1 MILLHGF
8 PYDIHSYV
16 DVAPQLAAQG
26 CRVIVP
32 YLRGFG
38 ATRFRDP
45 ATLRSGEQ
53 AAIGADVIALMDAL
67 AFQRAVLGGHN
78 WGGRAAC
85 VAAALWPERCRGM
98 VTVNSYLIQD
108 LSRAA
113 VPIRPKY
120 EVALWYEYYFQLER
134 GRAGLAANRREIARL
149 LWKQWS
155 PEWDFDDA
163 IFDRSAMAH
172 DNPDYVDVVIHSYR
186 HRFGPAAGDPQY
198 AELQRRL
205 ASLPPISVPSVT
217 LDGDKDGVLP
227 ASDGSASASKFTGR
241 RIHRVVRGAGHNVP
255 QEAPEAFAAAI
266 MELIQCLRAS
276 LPHGKPLR
284 KPSFSPRKSS
294 EKDEI
299 LQGGIPWRSVTSL
312 LAVWLDLL
320 CLDRTS
326 LGRGISKPSD
336 HMGRALRAGRH
347 HRHDI
352 AHRRRGNVEDAR
364 PIGPDRQSR
373 RRWRHGRHRTGGARQ
388 ARWLHDDL
396 RHAGHDGGQ
405 CHVAQKPVLRSADE
419 FPAGAS
425 GRRKPEPVRGLSR
438 SAL

>member
-1 MILLHGF
+1 MSDAVDRGRRLLLGAALSGVAARAFAQGGASSPPLRRMEPLKHVDAGVLDIAYYEEGPADGPVAILLHGF

-67 AFQRAVLGGHN
+67 NIRRAVLGGHN

-85 VAAALWPERCRGM
+85 VAAALWPERIRGM

-108 LSRAA
+108 LTRAG
-113 VPIRPKY
+113 VPISPKY

-134 GRAGLAANRREIARL
+134 GRAGLAAHRREIARL

-155 PEWDFDDA
+155 PAWNFEDA
-163 IFDRSAMAH
+163 TFERSAAAH
-172 DNPDYVDVVIHSYR
+172 DNTDYVDVVIHSYR
-186 HRFGPAAGDPQY
+186 HRFGLAAGDPRY

-205 ASLPPISVPSVT
+205 ATMPPIPVPSIT

-227 ASDGSASASKFTGR
+227 ASDGRASAAKFTGR

-255 QEAPEAFAAAI
+255 QEAPKAFA
-266 MELIQCLRAS
+266 
-276 LPHGKPLR
+276 
-284 KPSFSPRKSS
+284 
-294 EKDEI
+294 D
-299 LQGGIPWRSVTSL
+299 
-312 LAVWLDLL
+312 AVMQLMRD
-320 CLDRTS
+320 
-326 LGRGISKPSD
+326 
-336 HMGRALRAGRH
+336 
-347 HRHDI
+347 
-352 AHRRRGNVEDAR
+352 
-364 PIGPDRQSR
+364 
-373 RRWRHGRHRTGGARQ
+373 
-388 ARWLHDDL
+388 
-396 RHAGHDGGQ
+396 
-405 CHVAQKPVLRSADE
+405 
-419 FPAGAS
+419 
-425 GRRKPEPVRGLSR
+425 
-438 SAL
+438 